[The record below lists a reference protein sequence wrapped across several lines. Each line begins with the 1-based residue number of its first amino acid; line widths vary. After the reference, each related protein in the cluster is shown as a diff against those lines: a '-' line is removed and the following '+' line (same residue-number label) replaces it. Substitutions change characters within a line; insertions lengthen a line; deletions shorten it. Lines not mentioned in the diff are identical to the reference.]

1 MTLQIPARATR
12 AAEIVALPEADSRE
26 VEISFSSEL
35 AYRREYYDADAQA
48 FRQYYEVLGHAP
60 GEVDLSRL
68 NSGAAPLLKDH
79 EARLDAQIGVVRRAW
94 TVESR
99 GRAVVRFSPGAAADD
114 VLARVRA
121 GDVTCVSVGYG
132 ITQAEK
138 DGTADDGLPIVRA
151 VGWTPREISFVS
163 IPADPS
169 VGYGRS
175 ASTDD
180 NLISI
185 REGNPMPD
193 DNTTNTTPAT
203 PAASEGARTAPA
215 DAGAY
220 RAGGEADTAS
230 AVNDAL
236 AAERR
241 RLAEIETIG
250 ERFDMP
256 AEAIRRARDNGTTP
270 DAFRKAVM
278 DNMDNS
284 AAEAT
289 RASAQRIGMNDREI
303 RSFSLLNVVR
313 YLDNPTERNRERA
326 AFELEASRA
335 AAEASGREPEGLF
348 VPPDVMMDSGF
359 VRANAT
365 SPATA
370 GGNLVATDH
379 MAGSFID
386 LLRNRLALTGLGV
399 RMLSGLQGN
408 VDIPKHT
415 GGSTVYWVGEGS
427 DVTDSENTFGL
438 VSMTP
443 HTMGIGVPV
452 TRRLI
457 KQADPSA
464 EALVRAD
471 LVEAAALAIDK
482 AALTGFATA
491 DAPDSLRDKLIAAGG
506 DRVVNWGTPGAPTFA
521 EMVQLET
528 NVNGENADE
537 AAMSYIYG
545 AALCGHL
552 KTTQMFGSEGMPI
565 EARGEVNGYSRTRS
579 NQVATSEAFFGA
591 WTNLV
596 VGMWGGLDLRTDRAT
611 LAKSD
616 GVVLRAFQD
625 LDVAVRHLEGFT
637 LGKNV

>member
-12 AAEIVALPEADSRE
+12 AGEIVAPPGTDSRE

-35 AYRREYYDADAQA
+35 PYVREFYDADAQA
-48 FRQYYEVLGHAP
+48 FRQYHEVLGHAP

-79 EARLDAQIGVVRRAW
+79 EARLDAQIGVVLRAW

-121 GDVTCVSVGYG
+121 GDVTCVSVGYS
-132 ITQAEK
+132 IAQAEK
-138 DGTADDGLPIVRA
+138 DGTAEDGRPIVRA
-151 VGWTPREISFVS
+151 VEWTPREISFVA

-169 VGYGRS
+169 VGYGRA
-175 ASTDD
+175 ASTD
-180 NLISI
+180 NALISI

-193 DNTTNTTPAT
+193 HDTPTPTEATSAPAT
-203 PAASEGARTAPA
+203 PAPAQAARAEPGP
-215 DAGAY
+215 DH
-220 RAGGEADTAS
+220 S
-230 AVNDAL
+230 AIVSDAL
-236 AAERR
+236 TAERR
-241 RLAEIETIG
+241 RLAEIEAIG

-278 DNMDNS
+278 DSLDNS
-284 AAEAT
+284 DAET
-289 RASAQRIGMNDREI
+289 MRGNGQRIGLTDREI
-303 RSFSLLNVVR
+303 RNFSLLNVVR

-335 AAEASGREPEGLF
+335 AAEASGREPEGIF

-359 VRANAT
+359 TRANAT
-365 SPATA
+365 TPDTA
-370 GGNLVATDH
+370 GGHLVATDH
-379 MAGSFID
+379 LAGSFIG

-415 GGSTVYWVGEGS
+415 GGSTTYWIGEGG
-427 DVTDSENTFGL
+427 DGTDSENTYGV

-443 HTMGIGVPV
+443 HTMAIAVPV

-471 LVEAAALAIDK
+471 LVEQAALSIDR
-482 AALTGFATA
+482 AALTGFASA
-491 DAPDSLRDKLIAAGG
+491 DAPDSLRDKLVAAAG
-506 DRVVNWGTPGAPTFA
+506 DRVVTWNAASAPTFA

-528 NVNGENADE
+528 NVNAANADE

-545 AALCGHL
+545 AALSGHL

-565 EARGEVNGYSRTRS
+565 EARGEVNGYARTRS
-579 NQVATSEAFFGA
+579 NQVDPGEAFFGA
-591 WTNLV
+591 WSNLV
-596 VGMWGGLDLRTDRAT
+596 VGMWGGLDLRTDRST

-625 LDVAVRHLEGFT
+625 LDVAVRHMEGFT
-637 LGKNV
+637 LGKSL